1 MKKLDEINRP
11 IVYLTGYGFEDRTIA
26 VANYF
31 KSNYQDRKALFDFA
45 LSFGDPS
52 SEIGKSRKWQENKY
66 FLDEFLIRYATN
78 YIRVATTIRNPID
91 ILLQL
96 RKALEQN
103 QIEIDKSFTMIDITS
118 FPKATLLAVLSE
130 LLLRKAN
137 GIMLYV
143 EPRDYELPFS
153 IGVKYHGLLPF
164 FGRYYNSDK
173 KRILWIILGFEGH
186 RAYAVW
192 NNTEPDETICFIGEP
207 FYDNERWKEISRKE
221 NTLIFSSP
229 KVKEDYISFCDVNT
243 AIEKLERM
251 YKDYETENII
261 IAPLGT
267 KFSTISVGYFAQRK
281 ENVFVVFSSAE
292 RETEHQSIGS
302 KTLVS
307 CEFNH
312 LQVGKAERLLL

>member
-1 MKKLDEINRP
+1 MKKLDEINKP

-31 KSNYQDRKALFDFA
+31 KSNYQDRKKLFDFA
-45 LSFGDPS
+45 QSFGDPS

-66 FLDEFLIRYATN
+66 FLDEFLTRYAAN

-91 ILLQL
+91 ILLQF
-96 RKALEQN
+96 KKTLEEN
-103 QIEIDKSFTMIDITS
+103 QIEIDKSFIMIDITS

-130 LLLRKAN
+130 LLLQKGN
-137 GIMLYV
+137 GIMFYV

-164 FGRYYNSDK
+164 FGRHYNSDK

-192 NNTEPDETICFIGEP
+192 NNTEPDETISFIGEP
-207 FYDNERWKEISRKE
+207 FYENERWKEISRKE

-302 KTLVS
+302 KTLIS

>member
-31 KSNYQDRKALFDFA
+31 KANYQDRKKLFDFA

-66 FLDEFLIRYATN
+66 FLDDFLARYATN

-91 ILLQL
+91 IHLQFK
-96 RKALEQN
+96 KALVEN
-103 QIEIDKSFTMIDITS
+103 QIEINKSFIMIDITS
-118 FPKATLLAVLSE
+118 FPKVTLLAVLSE
-130 LLLRKAN
+130 LLSRKVR
-137 GIMLYV
+137 GVMLYV
-143 EPRDYELPFS
+143 EPIDYELPFS

-164 FGRYYNSDK
+164 FGRYYDSYK

-186 RAYAVW
+186 RAYTVW
-192 NNTEPDETICFIGEP
+192 NNTEPDETISFIGEP
-207 FYDNERWKEISRKE
+207 FYENERWKEISRKE
-221 NTLIFSSP
+221 NMLILSSP
-229 KVKEDYISFCDVNT
+229 KTKEDYISFTDVNK
-243 AIEKLERM
+243 AIEKLEIV
-251 YKDYETENII
+251 YKGYEKENII

-267 KFSTISVGYFAQRK
+267 KFSTISVAYFAQRK
-281 ENVFVVFSSAE
+281 ENVFVVFSAAE

-312 LQVGKAERLLL
+312 LQVGKAERLSL

>member
-31 KSNYQDRKALFDFA
+31 KANYQDRKKLFDFA

-66 FLDEFLIRYATN
+66 FLDDFLTRCATN
-78 YIRVATTIRNPID
+78 YIRVATTIRRPLD

-96 RKALEQN
+96 RKNLEQN
-103 QIEIDKSFTMIDITS
+103 KIEIDKSFTIIDITS
-118 FPKATLLAVLSE
+118 FPKITLLAVLNE
-130 LLLRKAN
+130 LLLQKAR

-143 EPRDYELPFS
+143 EPVDYELPFS
-153 IGVKYHGLLPF
+153 FGAKYYGLLPF
-164 FGRYYNSDK
+164 FGRYYDSDK

-192 NNTEPDETICFIGEP
+192 NNTEPDETISFIGEP
-207 FYDNERWKEISRKE
+207 FYENERWKEISIRE
-221 NTLIFSSP
+221 NMLILSSP
-229 KVKEDYISFCDVNT
+229 KTKEDYISFTDVNK
-243 AIEKLERM
+243 AIDKLETV
-251 YKDYETENII
+251 YKGYEKENII

-267 KFSTISVGYFAQRK
+267 KFSTIPVVYFAQRK
-281 ENVFVVFSSAE
+281 KNVFVVFSAAE
-292 RETEHQSIGS
+292 REAEHQSIGS

-312 LQVGKAERLLL
+312 LQVGKAERLSL